1 MSAFSV
7 TAARCLL
14 VGLLGLVVSQ
24 RPTTVTAAANVPNDE
39 RAIVH
44 ALNRLAFGPRPGD
57 VDRVRKLGLATWI
70 DQQLRP
76 DRINDTAMDSRL
88 ARLTTLSRE
97 SEELAQDFIAA
108 RQERR
113 QRQRA
118 TGREGAAEGTT
129 TPGQATQRPGD
140 AVEPAMEPM
149 GTSGQRPALMSEAA
163 QRERRAFAEMAEA
176 KIAPRGL
183 QRPSTRRGAGRF
195 LVQPFQRLRAE
206 GSDGDLRRRIRAR
219 GDSSPRSWQFSRT
232 AWSNGEESR
241 DAGVSRQLDERRS
254 ERRISPRESPT
265 TERRC
270 QSARASASRRTATWR
285 AAIAKSQRPQ
295 PDAAR
300 PQRKLRA
307 RAARAAHARCG
318 RRLHP
323 AGCRRGRS
331 SVYGVDDW
339 PSRRSRVPLCRRPC
353 TIAARRK
360 CSGTILRPAAAS
372 KTARKSSTSWRVIRR
387 PLGTSR
393 SSSPNAS

>member
-24 RPTTVTAAANVPNDE
+24 RPTAVTAAANVPNDE
-39 RAIVH
+39 RAVVH

-140 AVEPAMEPM
+140 AMEPK
-149 GTSGQRPALMSEAA
+149 GRANGGANGHQRPAPCAH
-163 QRERRAFAEMAEA
+163 ERGGPARAPRVCRDGRGQDS
-176 KIAPRGL
+176 PRGL
-183 QRPSTRRGAGRF
+183 QRPSTRRGTGRF
-195 LVQPFQRLRAE
+195 LVQPFQRLRTE
-206 GSDGDLRRRIRAR
+206 GSDGDLRRRVPAR
-219 GDSSPRSWQFSRT
+219 GHSSPRSW
-232 AWSNGEESR
+232 
-241 DAGVSRQLDERRS
+241 
-254 ERRISPRESPT
+254 
-265 TERRC
+265 
-270 QSARASASRRTATWR
+270 
-285 AAIAKSQRPQ
+285 
-295 PDAAR
+295 
-300 PQRKLRA
+300 
-307 RAARAAHARCG
+307 
-318 RRLHP
+318 
-323 AGCRRGRS
+323 
-331 SVYGVDDW
+331 
-339 PSRRSRVPLCRRPC
+339 
-353 TIAARRK
+353 
-360 CSGTILRPAAAS
+360 
-372 KTARKSSTSWRVIRR
+372 
-387 PLGTSR
+387 
-393 SSSPNAS
+393 